1 MFDKHTNKQ
10 KEKDGVW
17 QNIEIWEDGLS
28 IDEGPKQF
36 VVERGAKF
44 EGGFKTSLHFMYIY
58 IYIYKYTIYILYIYY
73 IYMYIYY
80 IYIIYMHIYMHI
92 CKNSYLYIYILVNIY
107 ILVLLLVENGYVRFY
122 LMSYV
127 YRYIIRVFIFP

>member
-36 VVERGAKF
+36 VVVRGAKF

-58 IYIYKYTIYILYIYY
+58 IYIYKYTIYIYY
-73 IYMYIYY
+73 IYTIYICIYTIYILYICIYICIYVKIFIY
-80 IYIIYMHIYMHI
+80 IYI
-92 CKNSYLYIYILVNIY
+92 YI
-107 ILVLLLVENGYVRFY
+107 
-122 LMSYV
+122 S
-127 YRYIIRVFIFP
+127 

>member
-17 QNIEIWEDGLS
+17 QNIETWEDGLS

-58 IYIYKYTIYILYIYY
+58 IYIYINILYIYYIYTIYIYVYILYIYY
-73 IYMYIYY
+73 IYAYIYA
-80 IYIIYMHIYMHI
+80 YM
-92 CKNSYLYIYILVNIY
+92 
-107 ILVLLLVENGYVRFY
+107 
-122 LMSYV
+122 
-127 YRYIIRVFIFP
+127 

>member
-36 VVERGAKF
+36 VVERGDKF
-44 EGGFKTSLHFMYIY
+44 EGGFKSSLHFMYTY
-58 IYIYKYTIYILYIYY
+58 IYIYMCVYTKDILYIC
-73 IYMYIYY
+73 IYVKAFI
-80 IYIIYMHIYMHI
+80 
-92 CKNSYLYIYILVNIY
+92 YIYILVNIY
-107 ILVLLLVENGYVRFY
+107 I
-122 LMSYV
+122 
-127 YRYIIRVFIFP
+127 YIYIYIY

>member
-36 VVERGAKF
+36 VVERGAKS

-80 IYIIYMHIYMHI
+80 IYILYICIYICIYVKTFI
-92 CKNSYLYIYILVNIY
+92 YIYIYIY
-107 ILVLLLVENGYVRFY
+107 I
-122 LMSYV
+122 
-127 YRYIIRVFIFP
+127 YIS

>member
-58 IYIYKYTIYILYIYY
+58 IYIYILYIYYIHTIYIYVYILYIYY
-73 IYMYIYY
+73 IYA
-80 IYIIYMHIYMHI
+80 YM
-92 CKNSYLYIYILVNIY
+92 
-107 ILVLLLVENGYVRFY
+107 
-122 LMSYV
+122 
-127 YRYIIRVFIFP
+127 

>member
-58 IYIYKYTIYILYIYY
+58 IYINILYIYYIYTIYICIYTIYILYICIY
-73 IYMYIYY
+73 ICIYVKTFIY
-80 IYIIYMHIYMHI
+80 IYIY
-92 CKNSYLYIYILVNIY
+92 
-107 ILVLLLVENGYVRFY
+107 
-122 LMSYV
+122 
-127 YRYIIRVFIFP
+127 